1 MQTTAL
7 LHYIHGVQSAS
18 KLSSITTFTTIRRKR
33 KPESLV
39 SQIHIK
45 LLQMIRFVLQHCMF
59 PTVLEIFPV
68 M

>member
-18 KLSSITTFTTIRRKR
+18 KLSSITTFTTITEKR
-33 KPESLV
+33 KSESTV

-45 LLQMIRFVLQHCMF
+45 LLQMIPSVLQCYMF
-59 PTVLEIFPV
+59 PIILFQTA
-68 M
+68 